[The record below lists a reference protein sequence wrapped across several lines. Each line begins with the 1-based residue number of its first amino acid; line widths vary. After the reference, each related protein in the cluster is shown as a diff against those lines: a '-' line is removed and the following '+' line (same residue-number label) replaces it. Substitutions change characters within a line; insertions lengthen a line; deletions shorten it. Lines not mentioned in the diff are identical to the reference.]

1 METKAN
7 YVAVG
12 AFVVAFFLGL
22 IIVTLWLAG
31 AQYRQEFAHYQ
42 TYFSGSVTGLG
53 NGTPVRYNGIDIGRV
68 SKLKFDPDN
77 PKRVIV
83 TMEVDPALKLHE
95 DSLASIASMGLTGGA
110 YVEIEGGTKHSPI
123 LTSTP
128 ERPYPIIRSAP
139 STLQQ
144 LAESAPRMIAKF
156 NHVGDQLSELLNAK
170 NREAFSDILANLKT
184 TSDVLA
190 RRSGDLD
197 SAIKNLNASSQELT
211 VTLAQL
217 HTTLGHADKAV
228 INISNLAGNANDVFS
243 GDTGAQLSELVSETR
258 RTVTSLRKL
267 SNTLQNQPTRLL
279 FGDRREGYT
288 PP

>member
-110 YVEIEGGTKHSPI
+110 YVEIEGGTKDSPI
-123 LTSTP
+123 LAPTP
-128 ERPYPIIRSAP
+128 ERPYPIIKSAP

-156 NHVGDQLSELLNAK
+156 NHVGDQLSQLLNAK

-197 SAIKNLNASSQELT
+197 SAIKNLNTSSQELT

-243 GDTGAQLSELVSETR
+243 GDTAAQLSELVSETR
-258 RTVTSLRKL
+258 RTVISLRTL

>member
-12 AFVVAFFLGL
+12 AFVVAFFVGL
-22 IIVTLWLAG
+22 VIVTLWLAG
-31 AQYRQEFAHYQ
+31 AQYSQEFAHYQ

-53 NGTPVRYNGIDIGRV
+53 NGTPVRYNGIDVGRV
-68 SKLKFDPDN
+68 SRLRFDPEN

-83 TMEVDPALKLHE
+83 LMQVDPTLKLHE
-95 DSLASIASMGLTGGA
+95 DSVASIASMGLTGGA
-110 YVEIEGGTKHSPI
+110 YVEIEGGTKDSPI
-123 LTSTP
+123 LKPTP
-128 ERPYPIIRSAP
+128 EQPYPIIRSAP

-156 NHVGDQLSELLNAK
+156 NHIGDQLSQLLNAK
-170 NREAFSDILANLKT
+170 NRQAFSDILANLKM

-190 RRSGDLD
+190 GRSGDLD
-197 SAIKNLNASSQELT
+197 SAIKNLNASSHELT

-228 INISNLAGNANDVFS
+228 VNISNLAGNANDVFS
-243 GDTGAQLSELVSETR
+243 GDTAAQLSELVSETR
-258 RTVTSLRKL
+258 AAVTSLHNL
-267 SNTLQNQPTRLL
+267 SDTLQNQPTRLL
-279 FGDRREGYT
+279 FGDRRQGYT